1 MRVLVTGHHGYIGAI
16 LAPMLVQ
23 AGHEVVGLDSD
34 LYAACTY
41 GEWQDTVPSI
51 QKDIRDVELEDLKGF
66 DCVMHLAGL
75 SNDPL
80 GDLNPELTGEIN
92 HQASVRLA
100 KLAKQAG
107 VRRFIFSS
115 SCSNY
120 GAAGDDMLDENS
132 AFNPVTPYGKSK
144 VMVEQDVSQ
153 MADDHFSPTFL
164 RNATAYGVSPFLRF
178 DLVLNN
184 LVAWAFTTGKIYMKS
199 DGSPWRPIVHIE
211 DISRAFL
218 AALHAPIEKIHN
230 EAFNVG
236 QTTENYRIRELAE
249 IVAET
254 VPGCEVSFA
263 PDAGPDKRNYRVNC
277 DKIQRVLPEFKP
289 QWNARRGAQELY
301 RTLTAVSGLKLEDFE
316 GPRYKRIAHIK
327 ELISAGVLDQSL
339 RWTKEPARPTANQT
353 RIQQNQEGNRCS
365 TIRLNSSAVRVKKVI
380 CRQSFHLAKPHSPID
395 WSMPTQLDQPELTA
409 PLTLAF
415 CPDCSLVQ
423 ILETVKPEVLF
434 GQRISLLLL
443 GLSGAARSFAQKCT

>member
-1 MRVLVTGHHGYIGAI
+1 MRVLVTGHHGYIGAV

-34 LYAACTY
+34 LFIPCTY
-41 GEWQDTVPSI
+41 GAWAESVPSI
-51 QKDIRDVELEDLKGF
+51 HKDVRDVEQDDLRGF
-66 DCVMHLAGL
+66 DAVMHLAGL

-80 GDLNPELTGEIN
+80 GDLNPDLTMEIN

-100 KLAKQAG
+100 QLARQAG

-120 GAAGDDMLDENS
+120 GAAGDDFLDENS
-132 AFNPVTPYGKSK
+132 AFNPVTAYGKSK
-144 VMVEQDVSQ
+144 VHVEQDVAKFAN
-153 MADDHFSPTFL
+153 ADFSPTFL

-218 AALHAPIEKIHN
+218 AALHAPTDLIHN
-230 EAFNVG
+230 QAFNVG
-236 QTTENYRIRELAE
+236 QTTENYRVRELAE
-249 IVAET
+249 IVAQT
-254 VPGCEVSFA
+254 VPGCQVSFA

-277 DKIQRVLPEFKP
+277 DRIQRVLPEFKP

-301 RTLTAVSGLKLEDFE
+301 NSYRSIGLALEDFE

-327 ELISAGVLDQSL
+327 QLLETGALDKSL
-339 RWTKEPARPTANQT
+339 RWTKETA
-353 RIQQNQEGNRCS
+353 G
-365 TIRLNSSAVRVKKVI
+365 RVI
-380 CRQSFHLAKPHSPID
+380 
-395 WSMPTQLDQPELTA
+395 
-409 PLTLAF
+409 
-415 CPDCSLVQ
+415 
-423 ILETVKPEVLF
+423 
-434 GQRISLLLL
+434 
-443 GLSGAARSFAQKCT
+443 